1 MIRDVFQFYIV
12 VVCLITT
19 GCGARFAQ
27 PPRDTITFDYVPTT
41 EAAPGSADVTFAIVG
56 AEFIAPA
63 PHQQALF
70 QQFQQQGIRL
80 PSAPPPLLFQQLINN
95 MTKDFEEVLTA
106 KGYTIEG
113 SYGTF
118 DEMNYPNK
126 EGSDLILTAKVK
138 FGVDTTVRY
147 EPQVGGRILS
157 GCVLSP
163 LALIAFG
170 AASATPQE
178 SDQTALN
185 MLGLGITIGAVALFV
200 SSGGHKPVGRVQT
213 VCEVDLEVYEG
224 LTGEIMWSKKI
235 PISTFDVTPKAM
247 QKRDPGEITWQQ
259 LMEIDNKFYSDLGGF
274 FELQY
279 GKILNQIYTYLDS
292 REMAI
297 VKNQAM
303 ELRKRKVY

>member
-1 MIRDVFQFYIV
+1 MRYLCQFCI

-19 GCGARFAQ
+19 GCSARLAQ
-27 PPRDTITFDYVPTT
+27 PPRDTISFDYVPAT

-56 AEFIAPA
+56 SEFVTPTT
-63 PHQQALF
+63 PQQGLLL
-70 QQFQQQGIRL
+70 QQGILL
-80 PSAPPPLLFQQLINN
+80 PSAPPPLLFQQLISN

-106 KGYTIEG
+106 RGYTIEG
-113 SYGTF
+113 VYRTL

-138 FGVDTTVRY
+138 FGADTSVQYASKNLTKWLGGCLSVYGTAGLLIGTAGALEGDATGVGMMLAGGVLGFGGIALWRSTGGFVPY
-147 EPQVGGRILS
+147 GQVQ
-157 GCVLSP
+157 V
-163 LALIAFG
+163 
-170 AASATPQE
+170 
-178 SDQTALN
+178 
-185 MLGLGITIGAVALFV
+185 
-200 SSGGHKPVGRVQT
+200 
-213 VCEVDLEVYEG
+213 VCNVDLEAYEG

-235 PISTFDVTPKAM
+235 PIPPFEVIPKAI
-247 QKRDPGEITWQQ
+247 QKKNPEPITWQR
-259 LMEIDNKFYSDLGGF
+259 LMAIDNKFYSDIGRI

-279 GKILNQIYTYLDS
+279 GKVLERIYVYLDP